1 MAAMRDDLEIHVADD
16 PRWHRVLAR
25 DVAADGAFVYA
36 VQSTGIYC
44 RPSCPS
50 RKPAPE
56 RVLFFAIPEGAER
69 AGFRPCKRCRPKDA
83 PAPDRR
89 LAAVRRAC
97 RVIEDR
103 DNGIPTL
110 AELGR
115 ETGFS
120 PHHLQRLFTGALG
133 LSPRKYAEALRVAR
147 LKAGLKRGE
156 GVAGALYGAGYGSV
170 SRLYEKAGP
179 HLGMTPASY
188 ARGGLGAEI
197 AFAAADCPP
206 DMGGRLLVAA
216 TEKGIC
222 MVALGGGDGAL
233 EKELRAEFPAA
244 RIRRG
249 DGALQDRLK
258 AVLDRLGGAG
268 TAGTGIDLPLDVLA
282 TAFQWRVWEA
292 LAAIPSGETR
302 SYGDIAAR
310 IGVPKAARAV
320 GRACAANPVAVIVP
334 CHRAVGASGR
344 LTGYRW
350 GLERKKKLLA
360 RERKDRQKDG
370 P

>member
-1 MAAMRDDLEIHVADD
+1 MSRTTRAA
-16 PRWHRVLAR
+16 
-25 DVAADGAFVYA
+25 
-36 VQSTGIYC
+36 
-44 RPSCPS
+44 
-50 RKPAPE
+50 
-56 RVLFFAIPEGAER
+56 
-69 AGFRPCKRCRPKDA
+69 
-83 PAPDRR
+83 
-89 LAAVRRAC
+89 
-97 RVIEDR
+97 
-103 DNGIPTL
+103 
-110 AELGR
+110 
-115 ETGFS
+115 
-120 PHHLQRLFTGALG
+120 
-133 LSPRKYAEALRVAR
+133 
-147 LKAGLKRGE
+147 
-156 GVAGALYGAGYGSV
+156 
-170 SRLYEKAGP
+170 
-179 HLGMTPASY
+179 
-188 ARGGLGAEI
+188 
-197 AFAAADCPP
+197 

-216 TEKGIC
+216 TQKGIC